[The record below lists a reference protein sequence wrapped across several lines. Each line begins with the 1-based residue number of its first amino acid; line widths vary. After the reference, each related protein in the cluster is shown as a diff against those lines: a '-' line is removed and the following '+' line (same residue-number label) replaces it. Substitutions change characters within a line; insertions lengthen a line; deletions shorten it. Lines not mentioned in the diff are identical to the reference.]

1 MRKELIIT
9 ILVFLI
15 IIISDIFLQ
24 NYIKGSVEEIKN
36 DLENLKKEVLD
47 SGIESKELEEKVKT
61 IYEKWEIKNKV
72 LTFFVEHDELEKV
85 NTELNKIKGYF
96 EVDMKDDSMTDI
108 NETIYVLEH
117 IREKQKV
124 SLKNVF

>member
-9 ILVFLI
+9 ILVFFI

-36 DLENLKKEVLD
+36 DLENLKKVVLD

>member
-15 IIISDIFLQ
+15 IFISDIFLQ

-47 SGIESKELEEKVKT
+47 SGIESKELEEKVK
-61 IYEKWEIKNKV
+61 KN
-72 LTFFVEHDELEKV
+72 
-85 NTELNKIKGYF
+85 I
-96 EVDMKDDSMTDI
+96 
-108 NETIYVLEH
+108 
-117 IREKQKV
+117 
-124 SLKNVF
+124 

>member
-15 IIISDIFLQ
+15 IFISDIFLQ

-47 SGIESKELEEKVKT
+47 SGIESKELEEKVKK

>member
-15 IIISDIFLQ
+15 IFISDIFLQ

>member
-47 SGIESKELEEKVKT
+47 SGIESKELEEKVKK

>member
-15 IIISDIFLQ
+15 IFISDIFLQ

-96 EVDMKDDSMTDI
+96 EVDMKGDSMTDI

>member
-15 IIISDIFLQ
+15 IFISDIFLQ

-96 EVDMKDDSMTDI
+96 EVDMKDDSVTDI